1 MQKFSKVLVI
11 ILMFCGVSWMAF
23 ADRGGFIKKTN
34 KVRLNINTSTTL
46 KKSIA
51 FNLKSGL
58 VFKGSSLLSN
68 QQVGNTL
75 FSKGLMTYRKGNTV
89 YITPFKQR
97 MLIPQY
103 DQATGSKLV
112 IRSNK

>member
-1 MQKFSKVLVI
+1 MQKFSKILLI
-11 ILMFCGVSWMAF
+11 ILVFSGISWIAL
-23 ADRGGFIKKTN
+23 ADRGGFVKKSN
-34 KVRLNINTSTTL
+34 KVRLNINTASTL

-68 QQVGNTL
+68 QQIGNTL
-75 FSKGLMTYRKGNTV
+75 FSKGLMTYRKGNIV
-89 YITPFKQR
+89 YITPFKQK

-103 DQATGSKLV
+103 DPATGSKLV
-112 IRSNK
+112 IRSK

>member
-1 MQKFSKVLVI
+1 MQKFSKILLIV
-11 ILMFCGVSWMAF
+11 LMFSGISWMSF
-23 ADRGGFIKKTN
+23 ADRGGLIKKTN
-34 KVRLNINTSTTL
+34 KVKLNIHTAPTL

-51 FNLKSGL
+51 FNLRSGL

-68 QQVGNTL
+68 QQIGNTL

-89 YITPFKQR
+89 YITPFKQK